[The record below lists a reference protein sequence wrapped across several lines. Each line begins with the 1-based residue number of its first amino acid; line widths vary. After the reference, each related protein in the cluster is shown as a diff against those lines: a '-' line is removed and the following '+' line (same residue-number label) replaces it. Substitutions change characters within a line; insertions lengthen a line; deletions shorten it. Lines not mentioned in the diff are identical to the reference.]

1 MDQANPQSI
10 TANAV
15 DTAPELARARRL
27 ALKCESIAASGRS
40 WAVILAGRLQSSKP
54 ITPQAVEVAIGMVR
68 GIANDADLLHAT
80 AMTLLATLRVQR

>member
-27 ALKCESIAASGRS
+27 ALKCESIATSGRNWS
-40 WAVILAGRLQSSKP
+40 VILAGRLGSQKP
-54 ITPQAVEVAIGMVR
+54 MTQPALEVAIGTVR

-80 AMTLLATLRVQR
+80 AMTLLATLRAQR